1 MSLLKNESLNF
12 LGTKSLCTKNI
23 VVTFLFKKIIKNF
36 PFLRPEKIT
45 SASIHNA
52 TIILKKI
59 LIKILINVYVFYN
72 L

>member
-36 PFLRPEKIT
+36 RFLRPEK
-45 SASIHNA
+45 
-52 TIILKKI
+52 
-59 LIKILINVYVFYN
+59 
-72 L
+72 